1 MTTRSQ
7 EVPRV
12 LARRDEPSFCKT
24 FIDRCCTCRESE
36 QSACQSTGEKTQ
48 EKDRTEDSEMYGL
61 WLSNSN
67 PSASWRGGF
76 AEGCEECWKDAGYKG
91 TPPCNVQKSRYAEK
105 AQKQLEKAQ
114 KRKDQKTPAEVEAE
128 RRQAA
133 RQEKLEEI
141 RAKSP
146 LKQALFSLILHIEA
160 SGHDAT
166 TCLMLHKRLSE
177 LELFHEI
184 DQNGDGILTRSEMAA
199 ALRRLGCPLSPAE
212 LDGVLRCFDADGS
225 GSIDFGE
232 FYQILKDEY
241 DSVEMRHG
249 YTWHH
254 FTFSLPARSRAQ
266 WALPDLNRERQ
277 ISVGT
282 AGPQLRTPDLTGHC
296 RTSTAS
302 ARSQWARPDLIRERQ
317 SSVGTAGPQPR
328 APDLSGKEAEED
340 DPRLCGFEIGDR
352 VRLKGR
358 LLSDLSGASLLK
370 DDLDVPTGKVMGP
383 GKKQGIIMIALE
395 KNGEEMTVKASLLQK
410 LSATKGH
417 HHGCMCEVCFLEC
430 YGTDYYGFAP
440 DDQDRL
446 KWPSNRSFK
455 IQSLATMHARRTL
468 ICPSRC
474 HHRRAQDQGPVQDL
488 VTAQYRVQDLLE
500 GARRSKREIA
510 EIAEIAEA
518 FQL

>member
-1 MTTRSQ
+1 MAEGKAPAAPAPAAPAGGAPADAAPATNPNNAR
-7 EVPRV
+7 
-12 LARRDEPSFCKT
+12 ARRPKKKT
-24 FIDRCCTCRESE
+24 APKIVRCMDCGCPIQTILLP
-36 QSACQSTGEKTQ
+36 G
-48 EKDRTEDSEMYGL
+48 
-61 WLSNSN
+61 
-67 PSASWRGGF
+67 GGF

-146 LKQALFSLILHIEA
+146 LKQALFSLIQHIEDQ
-160 SGHDAT
+160 G
-166 TCLMLHKRLSE
+166 LSE

-232 FYQILKDEY
+232 FYQILKDEC
-241 DSVEMRHG
+241 DSMEM
-249 YTWHH
+249 
-254 FTFSLPARSRAQ
+254 
-266 WALPDLNRERQ
+266 
-277 ISVGT
+277 
-282 AGPQLRTPDLTGHC
+282 
-296 RTSTAS
+296 
-302 ARSQWARPDLIRERQ
+302 
-317 SSVGTAGPQPR
+317 
-328 APDLSGKEAEED
+328 KEAEQD

-358 LLSDLSGASLLK
+358 LLSELSGASLLK
-370 DDLDVPTGKVMGP
+370 DDLDVTTGKVMGP

-440 DDQDRL
+440 DDQENPYL
-446 KWPSNRSFK
+446 PQQVPSPASPRSAASPRSGDSPVSSPRSFGGSSPK
-455 IQSLATMHARRTL
+455 Q
-468 ICPSRC
+468 
-474 HHRRAQDQGPVQDL
+474 
-488 VTAQYRVQDLLE
+488 
-500 GARRSKREIA
+500 KRNR
-510 EIAEIAEA
+510 
-518 FQL
+518 